1 MLAMPCRKLFSLS
14 LLCRTTLSN
23 KSYRPHL
30 GQGVAQAVEDAIA
43 ITTVLS
49 LIKSKQQL
57 PEALQAYEMSR
68 KTRVLEMQAAT
79 RQAQQFAYRKDGELK
94 ATRNKE
100 EEDALEAKKSD
111 DLIKMMRSSWAYDA
125 AEQAASAYWSS
136 KALGGLKG

>member
-1 MLAMPCRKLFSLS
+1 MYKHLGSLLTLPRQPGSKDQLCCLEMLAMPCRELFSLS

-23 KSYRPHL
+23 KSYSPYL

-57 PEALQAYEMSR
+57 PEALQAYETSR

-79 RQAQQFAYRKDGELK
+79 RQAQQ
-94 ATRNKE
+94 
-100 EEDALEAKKSD
+100 
-111 DLIKMMRSSWAYDA
+111 
-125 AEQAASAYWSS
+125 
-136 KALGGLKG
+136 